1 MVGVAP
7 GGGAF
12 HGSVTASP
20 ILNLLWSSR
29 TSNSWV
35 LVWYHSSPES
45 GLGESMS
52 VATVYG
58 TTRRS
63 APCSAHSGIGLLRF
77 FPITPSNVL
86 PSSGP
91 YRWPS
96 TLSKERFSKSTTTM
110 WSTAWDLSRG
120 SISHVLSVDTGAGR
134 V

>member
-12 HGSVTASP
+12 HGAVTPSP
-20 ILNLLWSSR
+20 ILNRLCSS
-29 TSNSWV
+29 SVLNSCV

-58 TTRRS
+58 TTFRS
-63 APCSAHSGIGLLRF
+63 APCSAHSGIGLVRSL
-77 FPITPSNVL
+77 PMTPSKVL

-91 YRWPS
+91 
-96 TLSKERFSKSTTTM
+96 
-110 WSTAWDLSRG
+110 
-120 SISHVLSVDTGAGR
+120 
-134 V
+134 

>member
-29 TSNSWV
+29 TSKSWV

-45 GLGESMS
+45 GLGESIS

-58 TTRRS
+58 TTLRS
-63 APCSAHSGIGLLRF
+63 APCSAHDGIGLESS

-91 YRWPS
+91 YNLPS
-96 TLSKERFSKSTTTM
+96 RLSRDRFSNSTTT
-110 WSTAWDLSRG
+110 T
-120 SISHVLSVDTGAGR
+120 
-134 V
+134 